1 MTPRIPRTG
10 DAMLNITFRCGL
22 VKQYVARQLRWTDT
36 DHAFD
41 VVGYEVA
48 NG

>member
-1 MTPRIPRTG
+1 MIPRIPRTG
-10 DAMLNITFRCGL
+10 DAMLNITFRCGM
-22 VKQYVARQLRWTDT
+22 VKQYRARSLRWGDT

-48 NG
+48 K